1 MGKNLRC
8 MEMALVHDMAESI
21 VGDIT
26 PLDNIPK
33 EEKHAKEMNA
43 MQYIS
48 TLVPEY
54 TATQI
59 MALFEEYEAGVTRE
73 AVAVKD
79 IDKYELLVQT
89 LEYEKTSGQ
98 VLTGF
103 WDVADRVKL
112 ELFKKWTADVLEQRR
127 IVWLDRG
134 VTV

>member
-1 MGKNLRC
+1 M
-8 MEMALVHDMAESI
+8 HDMAESL

-43 MQYIS
+43 MKYIS

-89 LEYEKTSGQ
+89 LEYEKTSGK
-98 VLTGF
+98 VLNGF

-112 ELFKKWTADVLEQRR
+112 ELFKKWTADVLKQRR
-127 IVWLDRG
+127 IIWLERG